1 MQQAEEAL
9 HGRVVT
15 GGPDTP
21 HRADHLVSA
30 EGVDEPAATELGEP
44 LSVCRM
50 QPATSPR
57 RDTALLSAV
66 TANRDFDV
74 PLYWQCWKM
83 DSPVQTITGE
93 VLSAAMSLRL
103 RKK

>member
-15 GGPDTP
+15 GGPDAP

-30 EGVDEPAATELGEP
+30 EGVDEPVATELRTPVG
-44 LSVCRM
+44 VKN
-50 QPATSPR
+50 AAG

-66 TANRDFDV
+66 TANRDFICESM
-74 PLYWQCWKM
+74 Q
-83 DSPVQTITGE
+83 
-93 VLSAAMSLRL
+93 
-103 RKK
+103 

>member
-1 MQQAEEAL
+1 MNL
-9 HGRVVT
+9 RL
-15 GGPDTP
+15 
-21 HRADHLVSA
+21 RNC
-30 EGVDEPAATELGEP
+30 EP

-74 PLYWQCWKM
+74 PLYWHCWKM
-83 DSPVQTITGE
+83 DSPTVQTITGE

>member
-1 MQQAEEAL
+1 MAAL
-9 HGRVVT
+9 
-15 GGPDTP
+15 
-21 HRADHLVSA
+21 S
-30 EGVDEPAATELGEP
+30 PAAPTRPIEPTISCLPRAWMNLRLRNCEP

-83 DSPVQTITGE
+83 DSPTVQTITGE